1 MLQLV
6 VIKSFSPRILAAV
19 LATAMALAVPA
30 YAAKPTIGK
39 PCVQC
44 HRGQPDVVRGTMG
57 ARSEKF
63 STINVHAGNLVWV
76 IGYDGQTGVE
86 GAKSLEAIP
95 RGKEIAVT
103 FTQGEKARATVIS
116 VKQPYT
122 VPQGQLASLGYVKS
136 MVERGPKVGGYL
148 LVDARPRSRYL
159 EGHLPGAVS
168 MPYDLFDRMH
178 GMVLPTNRD
187 IPVIFYCSGVT

>member
-1 MLQLV
+1 MR
-6 VIKSFSPRILAAV
+6 KFSLIILAA
-19 LATAMALAVPA
+19 ALAAAMTMAGTA
-30 YAAKPTIGK
+30 YAGKPTIGK

-44 HRGQPDVVRGTMG
+44 HRGKPDVVRGTMG

-86 GAKSLEAIP
+86 GAKSLKAIP

-103 FTQGEKARATVIS
+103 FTNGEKARATVIS

-122 VPQGQLASLGYVKS
+122 VPQEQLASLGYVKS
-136 MVERGPKVGGYL
+136 MVARGPKVGGYL
-148 LVDARPRSRYL
+148 LVDTRPRLRYL

-178 GMVLPTNRD
+178 GMVLPGNMD
-187 IPVIFYCSGVT
+187 LPVIFYCGGTT